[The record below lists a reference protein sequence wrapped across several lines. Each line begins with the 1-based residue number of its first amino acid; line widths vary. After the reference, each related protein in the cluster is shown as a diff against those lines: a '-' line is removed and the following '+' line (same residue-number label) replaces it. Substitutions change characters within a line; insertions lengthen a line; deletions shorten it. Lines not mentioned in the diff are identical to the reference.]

1 MDIPKFCKSVLSTQK
16 NDEELQGKVVTCLR
30 KQFIVKVVQISK
42 KLDFV
47 KIYRDRDM
55 LFYICFSNVK
65 NTKQIIFIYTILQK
79 LSRDCNDVI
88 RNIIKDSAHNY
99 MEDPVLA
106 STCEREVHIYVY
118 SSSMVLNL
126 LSFIFETC
134 HDHFVVFLDYLN
146 VKITF
151 SDSASNIY
159 NLPVVV

>member
-1 MDIPKFCKSVLSTQK
+1 
-16 NDEELQGKVVTCLR
+16 
-30 KQFIVKVVQISK
+30 
-42 KLDFV
+42 
-47 KIYRDRDM
+47 M

-65 NTKQIIFIYTILQK
+65 NTKQIIIIYTILQK

-106 STCEREVHIYVY
+106 STCEREVHIHVY

-134 HDHFVVFLDYLN
+134 HDHFVVFLDYLKLMSKLLL
-146 VKITF
+146 VT
-151 SDSASNIY
+151 
-159 NLPVVV
+159 LPVTYTIYRYLFNAQP